1 MGVEI
6 VCLDL
11 EGVLIP
17 EIWISLA
24 ERTGIEAL
32 RATTRE
38 VPDYDALMRQ
48 RLRILEEH
56 GLGLPD
62 VQAAAD
68 AVGPLEGATEFMD
81 WLRPRFQVVIL
92 SDTFYEF
99 AHPIMRQLGWP
110 TLFCHRLQVDGGGR
124 VVDYRLRM
132 RDHKTRAVAAF
143 RGLNFKVFAAGD
155 SYNDT
160 GMLKEADRGILFR
173 PPDNVAREFPRFPVA
188 REYGELQDRF
198 LEASEHCGDK
208 ES

>member
-1 MGVEI
+1 MEI

-68 AVGPLEGATEFMD
+68 AVGPLEGAQEFMD
-81 WLRPRFQVVIL
+81 WLRRRFQVVIL

-132 RDHKTRAVAAF
+132 PDHKVQAVAAF
-143 RGLNFKVFAAGD
+143 RGLKFKVFAAGD

-160 GMLKEADRGILFR
+160 GMLKEADVGILFR
-173 PPDNVAREFPRFPVA
+173 PPDNVAREFPGFPVA
-188 REYGELQDRF
+188 RDYGDLQDRF
-198 LEASEHCGDK
+198 LEASEYCGEK

>member
-1 MGVEI
+1 MEI

-81 WLRPRFQVVIL
+81 WLRRRFQVVIL

-99 AHPIMRQLGWP
+99 AHPIMRRLGWP

-132 RDHKTRAVAAF
+132 PDHKVQAVAAF
-143 RGLNFKVFAAGD
+143 RGLKFKVFAAGD

-160 GMLKEADRGILFR
+160 GMLKEADVGILFR

-198 LEASEHCGDK
+198 LEASEYRGDK

>member
-1 MGVEI
+1 MEI

-68 AVGPLEGATEFMD
+68 AVGPLEGAKELMD
-81 WLRPRFQVVIL
+81 WLRQRFQVVIL

-124 VVDYRLRM
+124 LVDYRLRM
-132 RDHKTRAVAAF
+132 RDHKAQAVAAF

-160 GMLKEADRGILFR
+160 GMLKEADTGILFR

-188 REYGELQDRF
+188 REYAELQDRL
-198 LEASEHCGDK
+198 LEASEYCGDK

>member
-1 MGVEI
+1 MEI

-38 VPDYDALMRQ
+38 VPDYEALMRQ

-68 AVGPLEGATEFMD
+68 AVGPLEGAKEFMD
-81 WLRPRFQVVIL
+81 WLRQRFQVVIL

-99 AHPIMRQLGWP
+99 AHPIMRRLGWP

-132 RDHKTRAVAAF
+132 RDHKAQAVAAF

-188 REYGELQDRF
+188 REYAELQDRF
-198 LEASEHCGDK
+198 LEASEYCGDK

>member
-1 MGVEI
+1 MEI

-32 RATTRE
+32 RATTRD

-68 AVGPLEGATEFMD
+68 TVGPLEGAKDFID
-81 WLRPRFQVVIL
+81 WLRRRFQVVIL

-110 TLFCHRLQVDGGGR
+110 TLFCHRLEVDGDGR
-124 VVDYRLRM
+124 VTGYHLRLE
-132 RDHKTRAVAAF
+132 DHKRQAVAAF
-143 RGLNFKVFAAGD
+143 RGLNFKVIAVGD

-160 GMLKEADRGILFR
+160 DMLAEADAGFLFR
-173 PPDNVAREFPRFPVA
+173 APDNVIAKFPQFPVSREF
-188 REYGELQDRF
+188 GELQNLFEETSRR
-198 LEASEHCGDK
+198 LRNPG
-208 ES
+208 

>member
-1 MGVEI
+1 MEI

-17 EIWISLA
+17 ELWITVA

-32 RATTRE
+32 RATTRD

-48 RLRILEEH
+48 RLRILEKH
-56 GLGLPD
+56 RLGLPD

-68 AVGPLEGATEFMD
+68 AVGPLEGAKEFMD
-81 WLRPRFQVVIL
+81 WLRQRFQVVIL

-124 VVDYRLRM
+124 VVDNRLRM
-132 RDHKTRAVAAF
+132 GDHKVQAVAAF

-160 GMLKEADRGILFR
+160 GMLKEADMGILFR

-188 REYGELQDRF
+188 RDYGELQGRL
-198 LEASEHCGDK
+198 LEASEYCGDR